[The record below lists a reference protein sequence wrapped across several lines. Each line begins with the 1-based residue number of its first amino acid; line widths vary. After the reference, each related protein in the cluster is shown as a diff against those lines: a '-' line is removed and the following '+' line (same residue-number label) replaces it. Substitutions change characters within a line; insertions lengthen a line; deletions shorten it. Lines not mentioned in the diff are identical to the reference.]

1 MSRKDNVGDHESCN
15 KGGDQ
20 KKGNLKNIQ
29 VALIFSITVEGQD
42 ALKSSLLLTSFS
54 SSISEFQENSQLYTS
69 LKYKKNF

>member
-29 VALIFSITVEGQD
+29 VALIFSITVEG
-42 ALKSSLLLTSFS
+42 
-54 SSISEFQENSQLYTS
+54 
-69 LKYKKNF
+69 